1 MIKHDP
7 KYSATVIL
15 TTSFHDTDAMGVVWH
30 GNYLKFFEKA
40 REALFQKFEFG
51 YQDMI
56 ASGYAWPIVDTR
68 IKFIAMT
75 KVEQTISVTA
85 QLEEYENRIKIKY
98 LILDANTKQKMTTGY
113 TVQVAISMLTKEM
126 SFNTPE
132 ILLRQF
138 GLLR

>member
-75 KVEQTISVTA
+75 KVEQTISITA